1 MTINDRIQQI
11 RASTGCTLKQF
22 AEKIG
27 ISDSAVSQIEK
38 GRTGVSD
45 QTIRSICREF
55 GIREEWLR
63 TGAGDMKAAGD
74 RAEELK
80 AAVERLFAD
89 DSAEFQQA
97 LISALLQF
105 DPHGPQW
112 RVVEEIFDNVRA
124 KLPAAAPPSSPDD
137 LPALEDRLRRE
148 YEEEKGEPEKSAA
161 L

>member
-1 MTINDRIQQI
+1 MTINDRIKQI

-55 GIREEWLR
+55 GVREEWLR
-63 TGAGDMKAAGD
+63 TGEGDRKASGD
-74 RAEELK
+74 RAVELK

-105 DPHGPQW
+105 DPHGPEW
-112 RVVEEIFDNVRA
+112 RIVEEIFENVRA
-124 KLPAAAPPSSPDD
+124 RLPAAPAPAPDD

-148 YEEEKGEPEKSAA
+148 YEEEKGEAAESAA